1 MLHLQRQSTYKRLQP
16 KTKEFVDDYLQNILN
31 IQKYRESANNISH
44 ETQIDAKS
52 AEDNQQETKINN
64 IGNISKIIAKK
75 DFKNEVS
82 CENLESDTYF
92 DDCSNEFMN
101 FLFPEF
107 ETNLHDPLEMKDM
120 QKAVDKIVK
129 SILENKKI
137 CIYGDYDCDGVPATA
152 LMRDFFEAIKYENVI
167 YYIPDR
173 HKEGYGLN
181 MKAVESLAE
190 QGINLLITLDLGT
203 TNIKEIE
210 RANKLGIETIITDHH
225 LPLSGD
231 DGEILPPAYAVLNHK
246 RAGCNYKDKNLCGS
260 GIAYKLISAL
270 IAHNEIH
277 QIWKIGTGLHK
288 WILDLVGIA
297 TIADMVPLVGENRTL
312 AIYGMHVIKNTKRE
326 GLRRLISNGKVDI
339 NMLTETDIGFTIA
352 PRINAASRMKH
363 PRISLAMLSRD
374 VKISLDAAGEL
385 EELNTLRKDTTKN
398 IMKKVYK
405 VLDEKKMQ
413 EEVSGVKMEVI
424 VIGDSTWSA
433 GILGIIASNIV
444 DKYGK
449 TTFVYGGSEIEDGVE
464 IFKGSV
470 RTAGDIH
477 VVQLMSQTSDL
488 FTHFGGHAQAGGFAI
503 EFKNL
508 LNLEIELN
516 EKENL
521 EKARLNNDL
530 DNKKEGEEGESN
542 VDNNTKNIFEID
554 LEDVSSEMLAGLSL
568 IGPFGVGNPRP
579 LFKIRDLIS
588 KEFVRFGK
596 ANEHVKVI
604 LQSRNAKREAIKF
617 FCDKEKEKAL
627 QENFHEA
634 SFEIEPGWRSGPA
647 RLKII

>member
-1 MLHLQRQSTYKRLQP
+1 MLHLQRQSTYKKLQP
-16 KTKEFVDDYLQNILN
+16 KTKEFVDNYLQDVLN
-31 IQKYRESANNISH
+31 IHKYNENVSNISH
-44 ETQIDAKS
+44 ETQISEGREIK
-52 AEDNQQETKINN
+52 KLNN

-75 DFKNEVS
+75 EFNNEILN
-82 CENLESDTYF
+82 EGIESDVYF
-92 DDCSNEFMN
+92 NNFSDGFMN
-101 FLFPEF
+101 FLFPQF
-107 ETNLHDPLEMKDM
+107 EANLHDPLEMKGM
-120 QKAVDKIVK
+120 QKAVDKIVETV
-129 SILENKKI
+129 LENKKI

-190 QGINLLITLDLGT
+190 QDINLLITLDLGT

-210 RANKLGIETIITDHH
+210 RANELGIETIVTDHH
-225 LPLSGD
+225 LPLSGE

-260 GIAYKLISAL
+260 GIAYKLICA
-270 IAHNEIH
+270 IITHNEKNN
-277 QIWKIGTGLHK
+277 IWKIGSGLRK

-297 TIADMVPLVGENRTL
+297 TIADMVPLMGENRTL

-339 NMLTETDIGFTIA
+339 NLLTETDIGFTIA

-363 PRISLAMLSRD
+363 PRIALAMLSQD
-374 VKISLDAAGEL
+374 MKISLDAAGEL

-405 VLDEKKMQ
+405 ALDEKKIQ
-413 EEVSGVKMEVI
+413 EEVNDVQRGVI
-424 VIGDSTWSA
+424 VTGDSSWSA

-449 TTFVYGGSEIEDGVE
+449 TTFVYGGSEIEDGIE

-477 VVQLMSQTSDL
+477 VVQLMSEASHL

-516 EKENL
+516 KTENL
-521 EKARLNNDL
+521 NKFKLNNDL
-530 DNKKEGEEGESN
+530 ENEGGGGS
-542 VDNNTKNIFEID
+542 VDNNIKNIFEID
-554 LEDVSSEMLAGLSL
+554 LEDVSSEMVMGLSL

-627 QENFHEA
+627 SDNFHEA
-634 SFEIEPGWRSGPA
+634 SFEIEPGWRNGPA